1 MTAVKI
7 RYRNITSFVFSG
19 SSCKSHFFWRYVIKE
34 QAINHEIAGIQVRL
48 VGAQGEQLGIV
59 SAEEANRLAEQ
70 AGVDL
75 VMIAPTATPP
85 VCKIMDYNKFKFE
98 QAKKLKDQRKNQKIV
113 KVKEMSLSM
122 TIDTHDLETK
132 ANNVKKF
139 LAEGDKVK
147 VSIRM
152 RGRQQAR
159 PERGIAVCQQFA
171 ELVKEYGTVE
181 KAPSVMDR
189 NIIMF
194 IAPIAKK

>member
-1 MTAVKI
+1 
-7 RYRNITSFVFSG
+7 
-19 SSCKSHFFWRYVIKE
+19 
-34 QAINHEIAGIQVRL
+34 
-48 VGAQGEQLGIV
+48 
-59 SAEEANRLAEQ
+59 
-70 AGVDL
+70 
-75 VMIAPTATPP
+75 
-85 VCKIMDYNKFKFE
+85 
-98 QAKKLKDQRKNQKIV
+98 
-113 KVKEMSLSM
+113 M

-159 PERGIAVCQQFA
+159 PEIGVRVCQEFA

-194 IAPIAKK
+194 IAPLAKK

>member
-1 MTAVKI
+1 MQV
-7 RYRNITSFVFSG
+7 SL
-19 SSCKSHFFWRYVIKE
+19 FFGGIVIKE
-34 QAINHEIAGIQVRL
+34 QATNHEIAGIQVRL
-48 VGAQGEQLGIV
+48 IGEQGEQLGII
-59 SAEEANRLAEQ
+59 SAEEANRMAEQ

-75 VMIAPTATPP
+75 VMIAPNGQPP
-85 VCKIMDYNKFKFE
+85 VCKLMDYNKFKFE

-159 PERGIAVCQQFA
+159 PEIGVRVCQEFA

-194 IAPIAKK
+194 IAPLAKK